1 MPGTPLQNRL
11 EELWSLL
18 NLLMPHVFS
27 SDQEFQAWFESSDST
42 GKASPSPPCGQL
54 TEEEN
59 LLVAGRFHQILAP
72 FMLRRLKAQVL
83 ADLPAKVHAALT
95 SGRGRCACVAWPL
108 PTCGATCRAG
118 GELVVMNAGASAQ
131 AWP

>member
-1 MPGTPLQNRL
+1 MPALFGMPGTPLQNRL

-27 SDQEFQAWFESSDST
+27 SDQEFQAWFESSDSA
-42 GKASPSPPCGQL
+42 GKASSSLPCGQL
-54 TEEEN
+54 TEEES

-83 ADLPAKVHAALT
+83 ADLPAKVPASL
-95 SGRGRCACVAWPL
+95 RG
-108 PTCGATCRAG
+108 
-118 GELVVMNAGASAQ
+118 
-131 AWP
+131 